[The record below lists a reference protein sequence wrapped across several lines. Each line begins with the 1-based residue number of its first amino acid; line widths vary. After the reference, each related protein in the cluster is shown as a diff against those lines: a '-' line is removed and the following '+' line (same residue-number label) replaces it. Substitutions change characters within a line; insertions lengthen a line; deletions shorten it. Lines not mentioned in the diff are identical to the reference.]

1 MKNFIEET
9 GTRVRLEEGNHVI
22 ERLLLSCYFDPGI
35 ATKELARRTMLPVPV
50 AAAIK
55 KELIR
60 AGALIQKNGVQ
71 CTSEAREWIEQVRG
85 YSGLNKLFYLE
96 IMEISMDDLSG
107 HPVLAEIL
115 AILEDIFRMRP
126 QVNVQIDQSKCTP
139 ETSLRRAILCLRHHS
154 LIGKRILCIG
164 DDDLVSISL
173 GILLKFLFPS
183 KKKLP
188 AQIDV
193 VDVDER
199 FIGHILEIANRENL
213 PIHCHHWDLRQ
224 PLPNKLYQKY
234 DCFFTDPPYTLQ
246 GMSLFVSRGITA
258 LRKLKGLPIFLSFAH
273 KSPDFMLSMHREF
286 VRMGLTVDATLP
298 RFNEYEGAEM
308 IANRSQMIVLK
319 TTGLT
324 HPDIT
329 DCFADALYT
338 GEVKRTLRT
347 YRCKQCDHLLQVGI
361 QGDVPT
367 IEVLKNQGCPCC
379 KHDMFQLVEKKVISL
394 S

>member
-1 MKNFIEET
+1 MKDFIEET
-9 GTRVRLEEGNHVI
+9 GAHVKLEEGNQVI

-35 ATKELARRTMLPVPV
+35 ATKELARRTLLPVPV

-71 CTSEAREWIEQVRG
+71 CTVEAREWIEQVKG
-85 YSGLNKLFYLE
+85 FSGLNKPFYLQM
-96 IMEISMDDLSG
+96 MEISMDDLRG

-115 AILEDIFRMRP
+115 GMLEDIFRFRP

-173 GILLKFLFPS
+173 GILLQFLFPS

-199 FIGHILEIANRENL
+199 FISHILEIANRRSL
-213 PIHCHHWDLRQ
+213 PVHCHHWDLRQ
-224 PLPNKLYQKY
+224 PLPSKLYQKF

-258 LRKLKGLPIFLSFAH
+258 LRKKKGMPIFLSFAH

-286 VRMGLTVDATLP
+286 VRMGLTVDVTLP
-298 RFNEYEGAEM
+298 SFNEYEGAEM

-347 YRCKQCDHLLQVGI
+347 YRCKRCDHLLHVGF

-367 IEVLKNQGCPCC
+367 IEMLKNQGCPCC
-379 KHDMFQLVEKKVISL
+379 KHDLFELVEKKVIPL